1 VNWFALALSAGLASA
16 ANVWASKALLADDN
30 NPVLVGGVVHL
41 WGMLFCL
48 LARPFVPWQ
57 MSLTPTV
64 GMGILVMGLIYIL
77 ANALYFSA
85 LRQTRL
91 SEIDLFLKTSSLWTF
106 VLGVVLLGEQSSGR
120 AIIGAGCIVSSVLLL
135 ARQAQR
141 IHLSRPQLLALAA
154 ALMFGAGNTADK
166 WLSSA
171 FDPLSYTTLN
181 LGLTG
186 AGMLMLARQN
196 WGELTTPRLRG
207 STALLVGLTFAL
219 TQLLIILAFAAGGSA
234 GEVIL
239 VAQVRL
245 LILVGAGV
253 LVLNE
258 REQLG
263 RKLVAVV
270 VMLVGVVILYS
281 N

>member
-1 VNWFALALSAGLASA
+1 MSWFVFALSAGLASA
-16 ANVWASKALLADDN
+16 VNVWASKSLVGVSI
-30 NPVLVGGVVHL
+30 NPILVGGVVHL
-41 WGMLFCL
+41 WGMVFCV
-48 LARPFVPWQ
+48 LAWPFVPQQ
-57 MSLTPTV
+57 MRFTPTV
-64 GMGILVMGLIYIL
+64 SIGILVMGLIYVL
-77 ANALYFSA
+77 ANALYFFA
-85 LRQTRL
+85 LRQTHL

-106 VLGVVLLGEQSSGR
+106 VLGVALLGEQASGH
-120 AIIGAGCIVSSVLLL
+120 ALLGTGCIVSSVLLL
-135 ARQAQR
+135 ARHAQR

-186 AGMLMLARQN
+186 IGMLLLARKD
-196 WGELTTPRLRG
+196 WDELAAPNLRG
-207 STALLVGLTFAL
+207 GTALLVGLTFAL
-219 TQLLIILAFAAGGSA
+219 TQLLIILAFVAGGSA

-239 VAQVRL
+239 VAQIRL

-253 LVLNE
+253 LVLGE

-270 VMLVGVVILYS
+270 VMLIGVLVLYS
-281 N
+281 S